1 MHKHLEDLKWRYA
14 TKKHDPSKKV
24 ADENLEFLKKSV
36 QLSASSYGLQPY
48 EIFIIKDPELRKKLQ
63 EVSFGQPQ
71 IVDAQYLMVFC
82 YNTII
87 DEAYLDDFL
96 KNISK
101 TRGVSMESLE
111 GMRKAIAGSTLQ
123 FSQAQKEEWA
133 CNQAYLAL
141 GFLLNAAPKVKVDVS
156 PMEGFQNDKYDE
168 ILNLKEKNLKSAVIA
183 AIGHRSEEDELKDA
197 LKVRKPENELFHEL

>member
-1 MHKHLEDLKWRYA
+1 MNKHIEDLKWRYA
-14 TKKHDPSKKV
+14 TKKHDPAKEVS
-24 ADENLEFLKKSV
+24 DEDLRFLKKSV

-48 EIFIIKDPELRKKLQ
+48 EIFIIKDKQLRKELQ

-71 IVDAQYLMVFC
+71 VVDAQYLMVFC
-82 YNTII
+82 YNTKI
-87 DEAYLDDFL
+87 DEEYLDDFL
-96 KNISK
+96 KNMSE
-101 TRGVSMESLE
+101 TRGVSLDSLE

-123 FSQAQKEEWA
+123 FTQEQKEQWA
-133 CNQAYLAL
+133 WRQAYIAL

-168 ILNLKEKNLKSAVIA
+168 ILGLKEKNLKTGVIA
-183 AIGHRSEEDELKDA
+183 AIGHRSDEDDLKDA